1 MKTINIFLDDERQPT
16 YVKSQMGKYY
26 PENWVVIDNYFDFT
40 KFVDQNFDQI
50 KLVSFDHDI
59 SSFDKNRKEWT
70 GKDAADYLI
79 EKCLDTGS
87 TFPDFFVHTMNTA
100 GRPNIIGT
108 ILNYL
113 KHVENKKIDWR
124 YYNSGIINGQII

>member
-1 MKTINIFLDDERQPT
+1 MMKDNQHTLSHKWENITQKIGQLLITISFIQRFGVP
-16 YVKSQMGKYY
+16 
-26 PENWVVIDNYFDFT
+26 
-40 KFVDQNFDQI
+40 

-59 SSFDKNRKEWT
+59 SSFDKNGKEWT
-70 GKDAADYLI
+70 GKDATDYLI
-79 EKCLDTGS
+79 GKCLDQGL

-100 GRPNIIGT
+100 GRPNIIGS